1 MSVRLMVTHPKNP
14 VNESRQKKSGLK
26 PALKNPDLALCLTQN
41 PQSAIASKQKFT
53 FCCNS

>member
-1 MSVRLMVTHPKNP
+1 MVTHPKNP